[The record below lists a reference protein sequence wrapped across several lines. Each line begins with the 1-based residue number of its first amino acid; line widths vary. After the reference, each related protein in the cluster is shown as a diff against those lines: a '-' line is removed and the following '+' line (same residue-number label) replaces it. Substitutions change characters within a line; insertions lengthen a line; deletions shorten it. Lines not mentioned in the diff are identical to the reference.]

1 MAAYVCR
8 RNRRKPAVDEV
19 PSAAGFAWAIPHNSA
34 ARWTRIFFGQAD
46 TPARFL
52 RRSFFGMAV
61 ELLEKMEIKVY
72 NESRMMF
79 SGERRAA

>member
-1 MAAYVCR
+1 MIEYRQHRTTRQRVGR
-8 RNRRKPAVDEV
+8 EFSLGRHIRLPV
-19 PSAAGFAWAIPHNSA
+19 FAS
-34 ARWTRIFFGQAD
+34 F
-46 TPARFL
+46 
-52 RRSFFGMAV
+52 FFGMAV

>member
-1 MAAYVCR
+1 
-8 RNRRKPAVDEV
+8 
-19 PSAAGFAWAIPHNSA
+19 
-34 ARWTRIFFGQAD
+34 
-46 TPARFL
+46 
-52 RRSFFGMAV
+52 MAV

>member
-1 MAAYVCR
+1 MIGYRQQRGGALDANFLR
-8 RNRRKPAVDEV
+8 
-19 PSAAGFAWAIPHNSA
+19 AGTYACPFFASF
-34 ARWTRIFFGQAD
+34 FFGI
-46 TPARFL
+46 
-52 RRSFFGMAV
+52 SV

>member
-1 MAAYVCR
+1 MDNTAQLGGAYGTSFLR
-8 RNRRKPAVDEV
+8 
-19 PSAAGFAWAIPHNSA
+19 AGTYACLFFASF
-34 ARWTRIFFGQAD
+34 FFGI
-46 TPARFL
+46 
-52 RRSFFGMAV
+52 SV